1 MAITMIDSVTCLMSG
16 TSTDTWE
23 GGRVVY
29 WNAGNTVEYAE
40 NSGSLPAGILFTR
53 YLGGEVGAI
62 VGQGGTVLCETDGTV
77 TAGWVGAADD
87 GSGKLVNVSNL
98 NAVGRCY
105 STDNG
110 NYVRVLV
117 DINKLS

>member
-1 MAITMIDSVTCLMSG
+1 MIDSVTCLMSG
-16 TSTDTWE
+16 TSTDVWE

-29 WNAGNTVEYAE
+29 WNAGDTVEYAE

-62 VGQGGTVLCETDGTV
+62 VGQGGTVQCETDGTV

-87 GSGKLVNVSNL
+87 GSGKLVNVVADY
-98 NAVGRCY
+98 AVGRCF
-105 STDNG
+105 STDRG
-110 NYVRVLV
+110 NFVRVLV